1 MGLDDEVVDVEVEEA
16 GKENGKKRDKTEA
29 EKENVNL
36 SSISDAAMYLADRLK
51 YISEVTSSPT
61 KSRKKGYCCG
71 SNIAVVESSI
81 KRIIEGKAT
90 VDEALS
96 LFSNVTSIVEG
107 YLHTKEAFKQAEK
120 IMDELKKKALKKLGE
135 DKND

>member
-16 GKENGKKRDKTEA
+16 EKENGEKRKKTEA
-29 EKENVNL
+29 EKDSVNL
-36 SSISDAAMYLADRLK
+36 SNISDAAMYLADRLK
-51 YISEVTSSPT
+51 YISDVTSSPT

-71 SNIAVVESSI
+71 SNIAVVEGSI

-135 DKND
+135 DKDD

>member
-81 KRIIEGKAT
+81 KRVIEGKAT

-96 LFSNVTSIVEG
+96 LFSNITSIVEG

-120 IMDELKKKALKKLGE
+120 VMDELKKKALKKLGE
-135 DKND
+135 DKDD

>member
-1 MGLDDEVVDVEVEEA
+1 MGLDDEVLDVETDEVE
-16 GKENGKKRDKTEA
+16 KESKKEKEE